1 MNVKWFVL
9 WCRLFRLK
17 IALWFFSNSQERLG
31 NVTKSGQQI
40 SPSSIKLFFIRPNT
54 IFTMW
59 LWIIFRIRYEIS
71 PILWDYCQKCTAQD
85 EESLG
90 EKHHWWIAD
99 FNVQSNLFS
108 RPSFYN
114 AILFFVPADIPSP
127 SCFDLSMKARTRF
140 APPRWLWLRG
150 QLHVDWIICLG
161 IDAIGGHNWK

>member
-1 MNVKWFVL
+1 MVMIK
-9 WCRLFRLK
+9 LK

-59 LWIIFRIRYEIS
+59 LWIIFRIRYEIP
-71 PILWDYCQKCTAQD
+71 PILWDYCQKCTAQH

-99 FNVQSNLFS
+99 FNVQTNLFS

-114 AILFFVPADIPSP
+114 PSFFSSQRIYPLLAVLTSLWRPVHA
-127 SCFDLSMKARTRF
+127 L
-140 APPRWLWLRG
+140 PRQDGYGWEVSWT
-150 QLHVDWIICLG
+150 V
-161 IDAIGGHNWK
+161 

>member
-1 MNVKWFVL
+1 MRLLSKMYGTRWGITRGKTSLMN
-9 WCRLFRLK
+9 
-17 IALWFFSNSQERLG
+17 
-31 NVTKSGQQI
+31 SGLQCTVE
-40 SPSSIKLFFIRPNT
+40 PNT